1 MKIEKIV
8 LNNERNVHMTAYIQ
22 EVGGEF
28 SNLPA
33 RPAMIVLPGGGYIN
47 CSEREADPV
56 ALAYSKAGF
65 QTFVLYYTVLEKG
78 GWPLPLQDYDE
89 AVAYILEHAKE
100 WGVYEDKISC
110 VGFSAGGHLAA
121 MAATSAKHKPAV
133 AVLGYPAINLMSY
146 VPHAEDGV
154 DRKTS
159 PCFVFG
165 TRTDFISPLNMLS
178 FLAKLSEHGISFE
191 SHIYS
196 YGPHGYSTGEHFVQP
211 AETGIT
217 PRAAHWVEDSIGFIK
232 EIIGDFGESGMTA
245 PAIGRRVNGD
255 DEPMLSVFCTT
266 DHLLSCPAAEG
277 IMSPVIQAVR
287 TYIPGAMHFGMGD
300 EEEKTELFS
309 CVARALTLRDLLTTL
324 RFAKEK
330 IAAID
335 AQLNTIENK

>member
-1 MKIEKIV
+1 MTIEKIV
-8 LNNERNVHMTAYIQ
+8 LNEERNVHMTAYIQ

-28 SNLPA
+28 FNLPA
-33 RPAMIVLPGGGYIN
+33 RPAIIVLPGGGYMN

-78 GWPLPLQDYDE
+78 GWPLPLKDYDE
-89 AVAYILEHAKE
+89 AVEYIFAHAKE

-133 AVLGYPAINLMSY
+133 AVLGYPGINIMSY
-146 VPHAEDGV
+146 VPHAEDSV

-165 TRTDFISPLNMLS
+165 TRTDFLSPMNMLS

-211 AETGIT
+211 AETAIT
-217 PRAAHWVEDSIGFIK
+217 PRAIHWVEDSIGFIK
-232 EIIGDFGESGMTA
+232 EVIGDFGESGMTA

-255 DEPMLSVFCTT
+255 DEPTLSVSCTT
-266 DHLLSCPAAEG
+266 DFLLSRPAVAG
-277 IMSPVIQAVR
+277 LMAPIVQAVR
-287 TYIPGAMHFGMGD
+287 TYVPGAVHFGMGN
-300 EEEKTELFS
+300 EEEKAELFS
-309 CVARALTLRDLLTTL
+309 GVARALTLRDLLATL
-324 RFAKEK
+324 RFTKEQ
-330 IAAID
+330 IAGFD
-335 AQLNTIENK
+335 AQLKKIENN